1 MMASKSTFNLVEA
14 IPQKSQQNERIP
26 KNFDTQLPMAFRIYF
41 AFSFHCL
48 VILYVPKTIIV
59 SLISI
64 VRYKEKII

>member
-1 MMASKSTFNLVEA
+1 MASKSTFIPAKA
-14 IPQKSQQNERIP
+14 IHQKSQQNKRIP
-26 KNFDTQLPMAFRIYF
+26 KDFDTQLPMAFRIYF

-48 VILYVPKTIIV
+48 VILCVPKNIIV

>member
-48 VILYVPKTIIV
+48 VIPSVQKHWYFMIMSFYNT
-59 SLISI
+59 
-64 VRYKEKII
+64 

>member
-1 MMASKSTFNLVEA
+1 MASKSTFIPTKA
-14 IPQKSQQNERIP
+14 IHQKSQQNKRIP
-26 KNFDTQLPMAFRIYF
+26 KDFDTQLPMAFRIYF

-64 VRYKEKII
+64 VRCKENII